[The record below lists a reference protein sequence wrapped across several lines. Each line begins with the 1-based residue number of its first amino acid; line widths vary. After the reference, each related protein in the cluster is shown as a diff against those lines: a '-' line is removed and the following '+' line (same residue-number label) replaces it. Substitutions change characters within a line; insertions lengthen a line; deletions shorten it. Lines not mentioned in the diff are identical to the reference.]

1 MLDLGVAESHA
12 SSSCGKKHAVNAAAH
27 LNGARHDPSR
37 FDRFY
42 APSLGAIMILRQPMF
57 RAKIV
62 LAVVASEWKV
72 NFNAAYRAFRRLSPL
87 AAGNMTCSY
96 F

>member
-1 MLDLGVAESHA
+1 
-12 SSSCGKKHAVNAAAH
+12 
-27 LNGARHDPSR
+27 
-37 FDRFY
+37 
-42 APSLGAIMILRQPMF
+42 MF